1 MCLLGYRNKM
11 WKVALTVLAAVLAV
25 GYGAMVGDMVGG
37 LKDADINDKDV
48 QNALNFA
55 IIQYNRDSNDLYISQ
70 VVEVIKVQSQVVA
83 GIKYV
88 ITVKMVK
95 TPCRKYGVD
104 QVCALHTDQA
114 KFQPYQCTF
123 EVWSRPWL
131 NSIQLLKNECKH

>member
-1 MCLLGYRNKM
+1 MTGYRNKM

-37 LKDADINDKDV
+37 LKDADINDEGV

>member
-1 MCLLGYRNKM
+1 MTGNRNKM
-11 WKVALTVLAAVLAV
+11 WKVALTVLAAALAV
-25 GYGAMVGDMVGG
+25 GYGTPVGG
-37 LKDADINDKDV
+37 LTDADINNEDV
-48 QNALNFA
+48 QNALHFA
-55 IIQYNRDSNDLYISQ
+55 VIQHNRDSNDLYIRQ

-83 GIKYV
+83 GMKYV

-104 QVCALHTDQA
+104 QVCAIHTDQA

-131 NSIQLLKNECKH
+131 NSIELLKNECQH